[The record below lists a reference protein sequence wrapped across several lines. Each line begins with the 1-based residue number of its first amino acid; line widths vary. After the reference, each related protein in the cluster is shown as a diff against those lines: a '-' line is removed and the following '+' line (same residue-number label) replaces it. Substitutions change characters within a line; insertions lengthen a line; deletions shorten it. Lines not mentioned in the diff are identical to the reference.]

1 MSTIDFSK
9 FSHVQ
14 LVAMLSNDSLASI
27 HPQIVAYLA
36 SPKTASKPTAKKTAK
51 KPAKKVAAKVTT
63 PTEKEY
69 KVDENKVESE
79 LNQYV
84 TATSYSAGYLR
95 LKPKNKNGVVILRK
109 ADIAALEAFI
119 KANRS
124 RFSD

>member
-1 MSTIDFSK
+1 MIDFSN
-9 FSHVQ
+9 FSTVQ
-14 LVAMLSNDSLASI
+14 LNAMLKNPALESVHGDIVSYLASI
-27 HPQIVAYLA
+27 P
-36 SPKTASKPTAKKTAK
+36 SKSKPKTKAKTSAKKTAK
-51 KPAKKVAAKVTT
+51 VT
-63 PTEKEY
+63 PKSNEKEY
-69 KVDENKVESE
+69 KVDENKVESD

-109 ADIAALEAFI
+109 AEIAALEAFI

>member
-1 MSTIDFSK
+1 MSTIDFSN

-14 LVAMLSNDSLASI
+14 LVAMLSKPELATI
-27 HPQIVAYLA
+27 HPEIVAHLA
-36 SPKTASKPTAKKTAK
+36 SPQTASKPSPKKATK
-51 KPAKKVAAKVTT
+51 KPAKKVTAKVT

-69 KVDENKVESE
+69 KVDENKVESD

>member
-36 SPKTASKPTAKKTAK
+36 QPKTASKTTAKKTTK
-51 KPAKKVAAKVTT
+51 KPAKKVAAKVT

-69 KVDENKVESE
+69 KVDENKVESD

>member
-9 FSHVQ
+9 FSQVQ

-36 SPKTASKPTAKKTAK
+36 QPKTASKPTAKKTAK
-51 KPAKKVAAKVTT
+51 KPAKKVAAKVT

-69 KVDENKVESE
+69 KVDENKVESD

>member
-1 MSTIDFSK
+1 MIDFSN
-9 FSHVQ
+9 FSDVQ
-14 LVAMLSNDSLASI
+14 LAAMLSNESLATI
-27 HPQIVAYLA
+27 HPEIVAHLA
-36 SPKTASKPTAKKTAK
+36 SPETVSKTTPKKTAK
-51 KPAKKVAAKVTT
+51 KQPTKVKVASK

-69 KVDENKVESE
+69 KVDANKVESDI
-79 LNQYV
+79 NQYI

-109 ADIAALEAFI
+109 ADIAVLEAFI

>member
-27 HPQIVAYLA
+27 HPQIVAHLA
-36 SPKTASKPTAKKTAK
+36 SPKTSSKPTAKKTTK
-51 KPAKKVAAKVTT
+51 KPAKKVAAKVT

-69 KVDENKVESE
+69 KVDENKVESD

>member
-1 MSTIDFSK
+1 MIDFSK
-9 FSHVQ
+9 FSNDQ
-14 LVAMLSNDSLASI
+14 LTTMLKNPALETV
-27 HPQIVAYLA
+27 HGEIVAYLA
-36 SPKTASKPTAKKTAK
+36 SVNTASKPSAKKAPKKSAK
-51 KPAKKVAAKVTT
+51 TKAAAKVT
-63 PTEKEY
+63 PKSNEKEY
-69 KVDENKVESE
+69 KVDENKVESD

>member
-9 FSHVQ
+9 FSQVQ

-36 SPKTASKPTAKKTAK
+36 QPKTASKPTAKKTTK
-51 KPAKKVAAKVTT
+51 KPAKKVAAKVT

-69 KVDENKVESE
+69 TVDENKVESD

>member
-1 MSTIDFSK
+1 MIDFSN

-14 LVAMLSNDSLASI
+14 LVAMLSNENLSTI
-27 HPQIVAYLA
+27 HPEIVAHLA
-36 SPKTASKPTAKKTAK
+36 SPQTASKSTPKKTTK
-51 KPAKKVAAKVTT
+51 KQPTKVKVASK

-69 KVDENKVESE
+69 KVDANKVESD
-79 LNQYV
+79 LNQYI

>member
-1 MSTIDFSK
+1 MIDFSN
-9 FSHVQ
+9 FSTVQ
-14 LVAMLSNDSLASI
+14 LNAMLKNPALDSV
-27 HPQIVAYLA
+27 HGDIVAYLA
-36 SPKTASKPTAKKTAK
+36 AVPAKSKPKAKTAAKKTAK
-51 KPAKKVAAKVTT
+51 VTPNT
-63 PTEKEY
+63 NDKEY
-69 KVDENKVESE
+69 KVDENKVESD

>member
-36 SPKTASKPTAKKTAK
+36 QPKTASKPTAKKTAK
-51 KPAKKVAAKVTT
+51 KPAAKAST

-69 KVDENKVESE
+69 KVDENKVESD

-109 ADIAALEAFI
+109 SDIAALEAFI
-119 KANRS
+119 KTNRS